1 MRSFL
6 KTMARHPLLADH
18 RTTWVW
24 ALLILAT
31 VLSWELGHGLG
42 FGNHHER
49 ATVAVV
55 LIAYLKVRL
64 VFLDFMELRT
74 APLPLRLGVEV
85 WAALVC
91 GAVIALYWPGLAR
104 YPASL

>member
-1 MRSFL
+1 MNMRNQMLCTWSGPAFC
-6 KTMARHPLLADH
+6 RSVHGRLLVS
-18 RTTWVW
+18 R
-24 ALLILAT
+24 ALPAT
-31 VLSWELGHGLG
+31 
-42 FGNHHER
+42 
-49 ATVAVV
+49 AVAVV

-74 APLPLRLGVEV
+74 APLPLRLSVEA

-91 GAVIALYWPGLAR
+91 GAVVALYWSGLAR

>member
-6 KTMARHPLLADH
+6 KIVTQHPVLVAQ
-18 RTTWVW
+18 RTTGVW

-74 APLPLRLGVEV
+74 APLALRLSVEA

-91 GAVIALYWPGLAR
+91 GAVIALYWSGLEHN
-104 YPASL
+104 PANL

>member
-1 MRSFL
+1 MRSSL
-6 KTMARHPLLADH
+6 QAASQHSPMTH

-31 VLSWELGHGLG
+31 VLSWQLGHGPG
-42 FGNHHER
+42 FGNHPER
-49 ATVAVV
+49 ATVAVM
-55 LIAYLKVRL
+55 LIAYLKVRF

-74 APLPLRLGVEV
+74 APLALRLTFEA

-91 GAVIALYWPGLAR
+91 GTIIALYWSGLAR

>member
-1 MRSFL
+1 MRSSL
-6 KTMARHPLLADH
+6 PAASHRSPIIN

-24 ALLILAT
+24 TLLILAT

-42 FGNHHER
+42 FGSHPER
-49 ATVAVV
+49 ATVAVM
-55 LIAYLKVRL
+55 LIAYLKVRF
-64 VFLDFMELRT
+64 VFLDFMELRA
-74 APLPLRLGVEV
+74 APLPLRLTFEA

-91 GAVIALYWPGLAR
+91 GAVIALYWSGLAH

>member
-1 MRSFL
+1 MRSSL
-6 KTMARHPLLADH
+6 PAVSQRSPTIN

-24 ALLILAT
+24 GLLILAT
-31 VLSWELGHGLG
+31 VVSWELGHGPGLG
-42 FGNHHER
+42 GHPER

-64 VFLDFMELRT
+64 VFLDFMELRA
-74 APLPLRLGVEV
+74 APRPLRLIVEA

-91 GAVIALYWPGLAR
+91 GAIIALYWSGLAR
-104 YPASL
+104 YPVGL

>member
-1 MRSFL
+1 MRSSL
-6 KTMARHPLLADH
+6 QAASQRSLMIN

-24 ALLILAT
+24 VSLILAT
-31 VLSWELGHGLG
+31 ILSWELGHEPGLG
-42 FGNHHER
+42 GHPER

-64 VFLDFMELRT
+64 VFLDFMELRA
-74 APLPLRLGVEV
+74 APRPLRLIVEA

-91 GAVIALYWPGLAR
+91 GAIIALYWSGLAR

>member
-6 KTMARHPLLADH
+6 KIVTQHPVLAAQ

-42 FGNHHER
+42 FGSHHER

-74 APLPLRLGVEV
+74 APLALRLSVEA

-91 GAVIALYWPGLAR
+91 GAVIAFYWSGLAR